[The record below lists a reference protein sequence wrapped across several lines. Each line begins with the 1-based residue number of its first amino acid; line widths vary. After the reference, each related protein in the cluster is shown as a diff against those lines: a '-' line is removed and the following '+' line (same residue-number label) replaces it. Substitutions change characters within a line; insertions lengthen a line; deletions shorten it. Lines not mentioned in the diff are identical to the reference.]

1 MKSNKHSK
9 QGRWMTNRTME
20 GIRKA
25 TEMERWCLDSSLGNG
40 DSH

>member
-9 QGRWMTNRTME
+9 EGRWMTNRTME

-25 TEMERWCLDSSLGNG
+25 TEMERMVFGQWLGNG